1 MNILGRI
8 VTEASASVVRA
19 PENVHLDEAEDKVE
33 ATEVERKAN

>member
-19 PENVHLDEAEDKVE
+19 PENVHLDDE
-33 ATEVERKAN
+33 KAKEEITSDDEQE